1 MVKLLDTDIMT
12 REVLEWEG
20 VHLFHFHGSSC
31 SQKTRICFNLS
42 HIDYTPHVVDLF
54 KGENY
59 TEYYLGINP
68 RGLVPT
74 LVYNGE
80 VHIESNDI
88 ILFADENI
96 SNFKLVPQG
105 SKGEMR
111 SRLEAEDDLHLD
123 LRTIT
128 MRFTQPRGDKIRSDE
143 NLQNYQEFGSGTVEG
158 ILDIN
163 RDRELNF
170 WRKANDGG
178 ISDEA
183 VKLSANKFKAEL
195 DQMDTHLKDNSY
207 LLHDSL
213 SVIDV
218 AWVIYINRLVFC
230 GYPLERLHPNVA
242 KWFWPL
248 RKKKEFDSELTVSP
262 ALQEAVNQNH
272 RHQIETC
279 STLIDVANL

>member
-1 MVKLLDTDIMT
+1 MVKLIDTDIMT
-12 REVLEWEG
+12 REVLDWEG
-20 VHLFHFHGSSC
+20 IHLFHFHGSSC
-31 SQKTRICFNLS
+31 SQKTRICLNLS
-42 HIDYTPHVVDLF
+42 NIDYIPHVVDLF
-54 KGENY
+54 NGENY

-88 ILFADENI
+88 ILFIDENI
-96 SNFKLVPQG
+96 AEVKLVPEG
-105 SKGEMR
+105 SKGEML
-111 SRLEAEDDLHLD
+111 SRLDAEDNLHLD

-143 NLQNYQEFGSGTVEG
+143 NLQNYQEFGSGTVGG
-158 ILDIN
+158 IVDIN

-170 WRKANDGG
+170 WRKANDSG

-183 VKLSANKFKAEL
+183 VKTSANKFKGEL
-195 DQMDTHLKDNSY
+195 DRIDKHLGDNSF
-207 LLHDSL
+207 LVGDSL

-248 RKKKEFDSELTVSP
+248 RQKEEFDSELAVSP
-262 ALQEAVNQNH
+262 ALQELVNQSH
-272 RHQIETC
+272 RRQVETS

>member
-1 MVKLLDTDIMT
+1 MVKLIDTDIMT
-12 REVLEWEG
+12 REVLDWEG
-20 VHLFHFHGSSC
+20 IHLFHFHGSSC

-42 HIDYTPHVVDLF
+42 NIDYIPHVVDLF
-54 KGENY
+54 NGENY

-88 ILFADENI
+88 ILFIDENI
-96 SNFKLVPQG
+96 AEVKLVPEG
-105 SKGEMR
+105 SKGEML
-111 SRLEAEDDLHLD
+111 SRLDAEDNLHLD

-143 NLQNYQEFGSGTVEG
+143 NLQNYQEFGSGTVGG
-158 ILDIN
+158 IVDIN

-170 WRKANDGG
+170 WRKANDSG

-183 VKLSANKFKAEL
+183 VKTSANKFKGEL
-195 DQMDTHLKDNSY
+195 DRIDKHLGDNSF
-207 LLHDSL
+207 LVGDSL

-248 RKKKEFDSELTVSP
+248 RQKEEFDSELAVSP
-262 ALQEAVNQNH
+262 ALQELVNHSH
-272 RHQIETC
+272 RRQVETS

>member
-1 MVKLLDTDIMT
+1 MVKLIDKDILT
-12 REVLEWEG
+12 REVLDWEG
-20 VHLFHFHGSSC
+20 IHLFHFHGSSC

-42 HIDYTPHVVDLF
+42 NIDYSSHVVDLS

-74 LVYNGE
+74 LIFNGE
-80 VHIESNDI
+80 VYIESNDI

-96 SNFKLVPQG
+96 ADVKLVPEG
-105 SKGEMR
+105 SKEEIL
-111 SRLEAEDDLHLD
+111 SRLDSEDNLHLD

-143 NLQNYQEFGSGTVEG
+143 NLENYQTFGSGTVG
-158 ILDIN
+158 GTVDAN

-170 WRKANDGG
+170 WKEANTNG

-183 VKLSANKFKAEL
+183 VKLSANKFRLEI
-195 DQMDTHLKDNSY
+195 DQMDKHLSNNSY
-207 LLHDSL
+207 LVGGSL

-218 AWVIYINRLVFC
+218 AWVIYVNRLVFC

-248 RKKKEFDSELTVSP
+248 RQKEEFDSELAVSP
-262 ALQEAVNQNH
+262 ALQELVNQSH
-272 RHQIETC
+272 RRQVETS